1 MENLGPYPEILYRRS
16 LVQIAIGNKEAAA
29 VYLKKLSHMPFYREK
44 ARRLLSIIRNNG
56 DLLSEN
62 RIASMYKNRDTIDY
76 FLNNNMSSDII
87 LRYLLRSNADNK
99 LAYDYLVNF
108 CLLNN
113 RIEKIPGL
121 ISVAGAY
128 GYTVLPRYWEEAYC
142 LYQSFNS
149 MQTSSE
155 VSFSGVSQKTVKRFY
170 SFTRDFLQMENDHR
184 AAAKLAPAH
193 GDSYFFYFT
202 FRYSP
207 GVIK

>member
-1 MENLGPYPEILYRRS
+1 
-16 LVQIAIGNKEAAA
+16 
-29 VYLKKLSHMPFYREK
+29 
-44 ARRLLSIIRNNG
+44 
-56 DLLSEN
+56 
-62 RIASMYKNRDTIDY
+62 
-76 FLNNNMSSDII
+76 
-87 LRYLLRSNADNK
+87 
-99 LAYDYLVNF
+99 VNF